1 MEQIAHCVSK
11 CVNKGWCSKGL
22 GLPPLSPSI
31 SCAPTLPIQ
40 HLHFL
45 QHKPSPPMHFHHA
58 PSLLLSWPT
67 AWVPL
72 YPLLENMLTGH
83 QRRQGMGST
92 VLISTRRDTIWRS
105 LSSTEPYIFMWFFI
119 FEVFALLSGMVYV
132 TQRIQKLNEEGH
144 EWAWGREV

>member
-45 QHKPSPPMHFHHA
+45 QHKPSAPHALPPCPIPLTVMTHCLGASLPTSREHAGWAPEKARYGVHNVDFH
-58 PSLLLSWPT
+58 
-67 AWVPL
+67 
-72 YPLLENMLTGH
+72 
-83 QRRQGMGST
+83 
-92 VLISTRRDTIWRS
+92 
-105 LSSTEPYIFMWFFI
+105 
-119 FEVFALLSGMVYV
+119 
-132 TQRIQKLNEEGH
+132 
-144 EWAWGREV
+144 